1 MVMVLE
7 LELGLGLGSRLGQ
20 RLSQG
25 GAGAGVASMG
35 STEALTDGAG
45 HEVHSGGL
53 YLDIKPVA
61 VGHQQPWGR
70 HTEEARLGPQSLGVG
85 APWEQAGT

>member
-1 MVMVLE
+1 MVMVFELE
-7 LELGLGLGSRLGQ
+7 LELGLGSGSGQ

-25 GAGAGVASMG
+25 GAGAGVGSMG

-45 HEVHSGGL
+45 HEVYSGGL
-53 YLDIKPVA
+53 YLDVEPVA

-70 HTEEARLGPQSLGVG
+70 HTEEAHLGPQSLGVG
-85 APWEQAGT
+85 APWEQEGA